1 MISTRRSRWCVVV
14 AVSGER
20 GPSERE
26 GRRPLERAGLTP
38 GGLCSGQ
45 MDGKLLCAVWLL
57 HVVGSAIPP
66 SESHFDAAAAA
77 DRATESGRGE
87 MYDAFGQPRRTPA
100 PAYYILWKAMLA
112 GPDWPSAFLP
122 YSGGVI
128 IMDPF
133 NVTKEDIA
141 QIKAELNATVLMY
154 FDTTDIA
161 VPATDGVCAAN
172 DANCNSKFPCSTGG
186 PGLCCTTFDCDRF
199 KNAKLCPADSFYHGL
214 SQVFEVD
221 WTVNLLEN
229 GTRRPLCKYY
239 FGPVFVPFQKSIDAL
254 VPYVAS
260 WVKKIGFD
268 GLYLDEFFPSAS
280 IALPLP
286 LLQNRQ
292 FDADGDGKPETV
304 AAVPTPAIN
313 GVALIAIDAAIAQIF
328 IRYMMIASPSIC
340 VCVAYFCPEQVVQQ
354 FQQFQP
360 KLVSGLRSALGQHA
374 IIIANTVVGQHSS
387 ALNGLTIEMEAC
399 TGSNYDR
406 CVATLIAQHNVSVQP
421 AFAILWL
428 TGESASNP
436 AATQCAR
443 VAQMQ
448 AQLPWVLVGTDFYDG
463 SHVVCNHTFG
473 IPGRSVAPFH

>member
-1 MISTRRSRWCVVV
+1 MQRFCAPCSI
-14 AVSGER
+14 ADAQAGQVS
-20 GPSERE
+20 
-26 GRRPLERAGLTP
+26 LAGP

-45 MDGKLLCAVWLL
+45 MGAKLLCAAWLL
-57 HVVGSAIPP
+57 HVAGSAIPP
-66 SESHFDAAAAA
+66 SVSQSDAAAAA
-77 DRATESGRGE
+77 DRATESRRGE
-87 MYDAFGQPRRTPA
+87 FHGAFGQPRRAPA

-141 QIKAELNATVLMY
+141 LVKRELNATVLMY

-161 VPATDGVCAAN
+161 VPATHGVCAAN
-172 DANCNSKFPCSTGG
+172 DANCNSKLPCSTGG

-254 VPYVAS
+254 VPYVAN

-280 IALPLP
+280 IALPLS
-286 LLQNRQ
+286 LLQNQ
-292 FDADGDGKPETV
+292 PFDADGDGKPETV
-304 AAVPTPAIN
+304 AAVPTPADAYHLHSSIN
-313 GVALIAIDAAIAQIF
+313 CSNANP
-328 IRYMMIASPSIC
+328 MHMASLCLSLSLC
-340 VCVAYFCPEQVVQQ
+340 LRCTHTPEQVVQQ
-354 FQQFQP
+354 FERFQP
-360 KLVSGLRSALGQHA
+360 KLVSGLRSALGQQA
-374 IIIANTVVGQHSS
+374 VIIANTVVGQHSS

-399 TGSNYDR
+399 AGSNYDR
-406 CVATLIAQHNVSVQP
+406 CVATLIAQHKVSVQP
-421 AFAILWL
+421 AFAVLWL

-436 AATQCAR
+436 AATQCER

-448 AQLPWVLVGTDFYDG
+448 AQLPWVMVGTDFYDG

-473 IPGRSVAPFH
+473 DPGGRSVAPFH